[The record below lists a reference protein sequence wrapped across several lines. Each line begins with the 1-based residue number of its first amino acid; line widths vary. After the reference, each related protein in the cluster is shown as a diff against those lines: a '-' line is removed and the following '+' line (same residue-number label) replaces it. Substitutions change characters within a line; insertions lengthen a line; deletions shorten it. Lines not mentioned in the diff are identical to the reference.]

1 MMQNI
6 GIYKSFPLRARLR
19 VLEHMLGGIKGA
31 VCLAVGSGDE
41 QVDERLRDLG
51 GMWTCV
57 DIGSLREEPD
67 GKHGGALRR
76 ILPYK
81 EGMFERVVVLDQL
94 LEVRADYL
102 FMAECHRVLKPGGL
116 LVVDVPHDMR
126 WTVWRPMRRLLGA
139 EPEALGRVRAGY
151 TERGLFD
158 VLKDGFDV
166 QEARTY
172 SRFFSE
178 GVDTFVRMTAG
189 ALGWAGDT
197 STDPSR
203 GRFARFMSVMHPV
216 YQVASW
222 LDFIVFFT
230 GGYRMAAV
238 ARRRIW
244 KPRRVPVL
252 RDGRTIADAAINTK
266 IGTATLFE

>member
-1 MMQNI
+1 MQNHGSNI
-6 GIYKSFPLRARLR
+6 SFPERARLR
-19 VLEHMLGGIKGA
+19 VLGQLLGGIKGA
-31 VCLAVGSGDE
+31 VCLAVGSGGE
-41 QVDERLRDLG
+41 AFNGGLRDIG
-51 GMWTCV
+51 GSWTFV
-57 DIGSLREEPD
+57 DVGALREEPD
-67 GKHGGALRR
+67 AKHGGALRR
-76 ILPYK
+76 ILPFK
-81 EGMFERVVVLDQL
+81 EGSFERVVVLDQL

-116 LVVDVPHDMR
+116 LVVDVPHDKR

-139 EPEALGRVRAGY
+139 EPEALGRVRPGY

-189 ALGWAGDT
+189 ALGWAGDG

-203 GRFARFMSVMHPV
+203 GRFARFMSVMRPV

-230 GGYRMAAV
+230 GGYRMASV

-266 IGTATLFE
+266 IGTATQFE